1 MVGKNIFCHILQWCS
16 FWFSWPMIIWI
27 LISENEVWCNL
38 IKLYWFIRQNHHN
51 CWTKLIKIG
60 HSDAHPNYSRSHIW
74 RVRSIS
80 NTIAKWTMSDMVKY
94 RATLWSFL
102 ELTALVFYHVWHSP
116 LLYGELR
123 FVSNTFWTKIPQNSQ
138 SAKRAMAMT
147 SEEAARLSRTFP
159 SQLRFGNQSHCI
171 SHVVIKFD
179 PVWASFIYFEP
190 IWSILIKLD
199 PIGSSL
205 NKFDPVWTSLIKF
218 WSSLNKFE
226 QVLSSFI
233 KFYPVWSIWIK
244 FKPLW
249 SSLRTCLNKFDPVWT
264 SLNKF
269 DKFDPIWSSLN

>member
-1 MVGKNIFCHILQWCS
+1 
-16 FWFSWPMIIWI
+16 
-27 LISENEVWCNL
+27 
-38 IKLYWFIRQNHHN
+38 
-51 CWTKLIKIG
+51 
-60 HSDAHPNYSRSHIW
+60 
-74 RVRSIS
+74 
-80 NTIAKWTMSDMVKY
+80 MSDMVKY

-199 PIGSSL
+199 QIGSSL

-218 WSSLNKFE
+218 WSRLNKFE

-233 KFYPVWSIWIK
+233 QFDQ
-244 FKPLW
+244 FG
-249 SSLRTCLNKFDPVWT
+249 SSLNHFDSVWEHVWT
-264 SLNKF
+264 SL
-269 DKFDPIWSSLN
+269 IQSEQVWTSLINLDQI